1 MGKDNTRTEKLT
13 LVLAMTMQVEIKQLI
28 NLVLLWRLQVLDK
41 EEKVYFWQASQI
53 MFSVTVS

>member
-13 LVLAMTMQVEIKQLI
+13 LVLAMMMQVEIKQLI
-28 NLVLLWRLQVLDK
+28 NLVLLWRLQGLDK